1 MGIHHSFP
9 RVIIPKERV
18 VVVTGANTGI
28 GYETAKCIAEMGA
41 TVILACRSEEKAK
54 QAMAKMNAE
63 FQAEKDKKNPRI
75 VDYPELSLEFMKLDC
90 SSLQSVMDFAKEFKL
105 SGRQLHVL
113 VCNAG
118 IGMSK
123 QAYTEDGYE
132 LMFQVNYLSQYLLTA
147 HLLPIM
153 KTSGEDCRII
163 MVSSEVHR
171 YSEFNLD
178 RIQGKQYN
186 ERNFKR
192 TLYYGNSKA
201 FQIMQMFS
209 MNRRLQNSNVTVTS
223 LHPGVVQTE
232 VTRNFTDLAPWALLF
247 GVSKLLGASKT
258 PFEGAETTINAA
270 VNPALKGVRDV
281 YFNNCKPD
289 SIASMARKKNNQEGL
304 WAYTQ
309 DCLKKGGFLPEDVIK
324 CLEGE

>member
-1 MGIHHSFP
+1 MGGHQSFP
-9 RVIIPKERV
+9 RVTLPKERV
-18 VVVTGANTGI
+18 VIVTGANTGI
-28 GYETAKCIAEMGA
+28 GYETAKCIAMMGA
-41 TVILACRSEEKAK
+41 TVILACRSEEKAN
-54 QAMAKMNAE
+54 QAMTKMNAE
-63 FQAEKDKKNPRI
+63 FQTEKDRKNERV
-75 VDYPELSLEFMKLDC
+75 VDYPELKIEFMKLDC
-90 SSLQSVMDFAKEFKL
+90 ASLQSVMDFVKEFKN

-132 LMFQVNYLSQYLLTA
+132 LMFQVNYLSQYLLSA

-153 KTSGEDCRII
+153 KTSGEDCRIVL
-163 MVSSEVHR
+163 VSSEVHR

-178 RIQGKQYN
+178 RIQGRQFN

-192 TLYYGNSKA
+192 TLFYGNSKA

-209 MNRRLQNSNVTVTS
+209 MNRRLQKSNVTVVS

-281 YFNNCKPD
+281 YYNNCKPD
-289 SIASMARKKNNQEGL
+289 SIHSRARNKQNQESL

-309 DCLKKGGFLPEDVIK
+309 DCLKKGDFLPDDIIQ